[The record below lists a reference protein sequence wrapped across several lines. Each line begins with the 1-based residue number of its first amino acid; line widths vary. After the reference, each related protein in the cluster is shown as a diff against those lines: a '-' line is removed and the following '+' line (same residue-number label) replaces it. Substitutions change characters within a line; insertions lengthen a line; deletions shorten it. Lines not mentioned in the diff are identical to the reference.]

1 MIQSFEYG
9 KIVIDNQEYTHD
21 VMITPDGKVHKWWR
35 FEGHLV
41 ARDDLKMLLDDPPEL
56 LIIGAGTNGRM
67 SLPPGLRQYLVDK
80 GIEVEYDRTDHA
92 IELYNQRD
100 TSKKTVAALHITC

>member
-21 VMITPDGKVHKWWR
+21 VMITTDGKVHKWWR
-35 FEGHLV
+35 FEGLFV

-67 SLPPGLRQYLVDK
+67 SLPSGLRQYLVDK
-80 GIEVEYDRTDHA
+80 GIKVEYDRTDHA

-100 TSKKTVAALHITC
+100 LSKKTVAALHITC

>member
-9 KIVIDNQEYTHD
+9 KIVIDNQEYTYD
-21 VMITPDGKVHKWWR
+21 IIIIPDGTIHKWWR
-35 FEGHLV
+35 FEGHMV
-41 ARDDLKMLLDDPPEL
+41 ARDDLKMVLDDPPDV

-67 SLPPGLRQYLVDK
+67 SLPPGLRQYLIDK
-80 GIEVEYDRTDHA
+80 GIEVEYQKTDRA

-100 TSKKTVAALHITC
+100 PSKKTVLALHITC